1 MEELKQHLETLRG
14 DLDVEIDLHGGRTTL
29 AFNLRQAIIQVE
41 KELEQHKK
49 ADTNALQWLTN
60 AIVRGD
66 GF

>member
-1 MEELKQHLETLRG
+1 VEELKQHLETLRA

-60 AIVRGD
+60 TIVRGN

>member
-29 AFNLRQAIIQVE
+29 AFNLRQEIIQVE